1 MNIHNLKN
9 IIIFETDDFIVI
21 NKPSVLLSVPDRK
34 QSEPSLKDMLL
45 QRYGTIF
52 TVHRLDKG
60 ISGIIVY
67 AKNEAAHKALS
78 QIFEGREAE
87 KYYLGLVHG
96 QLMNATGSIE
106 APMMQHPGKE
116 TKMMVHTKGKASQT
130 DYEVLESFHRFS
142 WVKFRI
148 HTGRTHQIRVHM
160 QHTGNSIVCDE
171 VYGTADPVYLSALK
185 RNFHLSKK
193 EETERPILSR
203 LALHSVQLKFRLGG
217 EEYNFEAEVPK
228 DLRAALQQLRKLQPK
243 L

>member
-1 MNIHNLKN
+1 
-9 IIIFETDDFIVI
+9 
-21 NKPSVLLSVPDRK
+21 
-34 QSEPSLKDMLL
+34 
-45 QRYGTIF
+45 
-52 TVHRLDKG
+52 
-60 ISGIIVY
+60 
-67 AKNEAAHKALS
+67 
-78 QIFEGREAE
+78 
-87 KYYLGLVHG
+87 
-96 QLMNATGSIE
+96 
-106 APMMQHPGKE
+106 
-116 TKMMVHTKGKASQT
+116 
-130 DYEVLESFHRFS
+130 
-142 WVKFRI
+142 
-148 HTGRTHQIRVHM
+148 M